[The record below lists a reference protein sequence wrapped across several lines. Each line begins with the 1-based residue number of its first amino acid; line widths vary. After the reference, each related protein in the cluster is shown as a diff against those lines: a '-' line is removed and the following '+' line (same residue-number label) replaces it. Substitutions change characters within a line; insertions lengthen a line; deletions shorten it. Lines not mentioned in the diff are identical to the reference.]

1 MIPTKALP
9 TLRELE
15 AIVEGGLKTF
25 VEVGEAL
32 LAIRDRRLYREQG
45 FDTFEV
51 YCRERWQWGRHYVNR
66 QIAAAEVV
74 RNLEPIGTRPQNEAQ
89 ARELVPLPV
98 EDRQQVWNRAVEDAN
113 GKQPT
118 AINLAALVR
127 ERMRLK
133 GYEPAPEPP
142 RNRMTFQQRAEL
154 RELQESAK
162 RGTEWAGKYGTIL
175 RAIETLENPPLDL
188 AIESVNMRRWDPEV
202 KARIP
207 KAITNLKFLEELL

>member
-1 MIPTKALP
+1 MIPAKALP
-9 TLRELE
+9 TLQELE
-15 AIVEGGLKTF
+15 AVVEGGLRTF

-45 FDTFEV
+45 FDTFET
-51 YCRERWQWGRHYVNR
+51 YCRERWRWGRNYVNK

-74 RNLEPIGTRPQNEAQ
+74 RELGTVVPKPEAERQ
-89 ARELVPLPV
+89 VRELVRAPV
-98 EDRQQVWNRAVEDAN
+98 EERQQIWDQAVEEAQ

-127 ERMRLK
+127 ERMKLK
-133 GYEPAPEPP
+133 GYEPAPE
-142 RNRMTFQQRAEL
+142 RRQMTREERTEL

-175 RAIETLENPPLDL
+175 RAIETLEDPPLDL
-188 AIESVNMRRWDPEV
+188 AIESANMRRWDPEV

-207 KAITNLKFLEELL
+207 KAITNLKFLEDLL